1 MMIARTRFNQ
11 ELITCLSHSW
21 ASVCSLKNEE
31 CKSVFEDFVR
41 ACVKEDYA
49 TKFYKTFNSRKPL
62 TRRFFQGD
70 RIAQLED
77 RVDESLCTRLG
88 SDVSVKVICGSVGA
102 PIGVLLGGAG
112 TTIDKVFVVEEDSIA
127 QVISYS
133 RLLGYLFLDAHRG
146 ALFSFPLGRQDGNSR
161 KRAWN
166 H

>member
-1 MMIARTRFNQ
+1 MMSAQTRFNQ

-21 ASVCSLKNEE
+21 ASVRSLKNEE
-31 CKSVFEDFVR
+31 CKSVFKYFVR
-41 ACVKEDYA
+41 ACVKKDYV
-49 TKFYKTFNSRKPL
+49 TKFCETFNSRKPL
-62 TRRFFQGD
+62 TCRFFHGH

-88 SDVSVKVICGSVGA
+88 SDVSVKVICGSVSA

-127 QVISYS
+127 EVISDS
-133 RLLGYLFLDAHRG
+133 QLLGYLFLDGHRG
-146 ALFSFPLGRQDGNSR
+146 DLFSFPLGKQDGNSR